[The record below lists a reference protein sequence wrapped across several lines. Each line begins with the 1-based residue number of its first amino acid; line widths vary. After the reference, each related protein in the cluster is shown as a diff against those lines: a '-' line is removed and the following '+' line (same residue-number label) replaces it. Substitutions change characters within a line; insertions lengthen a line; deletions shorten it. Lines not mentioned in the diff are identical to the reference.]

1 MTTCQYLHYVNI
13 NLKKNYSKTFR
24 NVRSL
29 KEDNV
34 LMFME
39 SLKQEQWESVLRSDD
54 VNIAYVNFINT
65 FNTLYNLYCPVKKV
79 KIKDTCRKTL
89 VIQRLKKRIS

>member
-1 MTTCQYLHYVNI
+1 M
-13 NLKKNYSKTFR
+13 FR

-34 LMFME
+34 LVFME

-54 VNIAYVNFINT
+54 ANFINT
-65 FNTLYNLYCPVKKV
+65 FNTLYNSYSPVNTV
-79 KIKDTCRKTL
+79 KIEDTC
-89 VIQRLKKRIS
+89 

>member
-1 MTTCQYLHYVNI
+1 M
-13 NLKKNYSKTFR
+13 FR

-39 SLKQEQWESVLRSDD
+39 SLKQEQWKSVLRSDD
-54 VNIAYVNFINT
+54 ANCINT
-65 FNTLYNLYCPVKKV
+65 FNTLCNFYSPVNKV
-79 KIKDTCRKTL
+79 KIEDT
-89 VIQRLKKRIS
+89 